1 MFEGDTVLGLKDD
14 AKVLERIERPKIIMV
29 IEEIKVYI
37 KLFSTKK
44 IKNTSCLFNVL

>member
-1 MFEGDTVLGLKDD
+1 MFEGNAVLGLKDN

-29 IEEIKVYI
+29 IVVIKVNI
-37 KLFSTKK
+37 KLFSAKK